1 LWCIINIHMGLF
13 GFTSSQ
19 ERVAPTKSAE
29 SSVEKNITGLD
40 SVRVIQEL
48 DCTADGKFLTPT
60 NAVSEYSEKDWK
72 TLRTEGFLNA
82 HPQWKELYESQKEWQ
97 DLAIKETLMQRQYGH
112 HIDDRN
118 RFLDSLRFSAVEKGE
133 LSKEMIEKIGKEAG
147 YESPSLASEIYDR
160 YEREIRNRG
169 AIPPEDPSEAYQKY
183 TALERRDRIYIEK
196 LWRAAEIAKGLREQ
210 DALEKKQQAK
220 NNQLSVESQA
230 MIEKKTESNLEQ
242 EAKLKARLRESISH
256 IPLLDRMQWRPG
268 FAGTLR
274 ELRNEHADIIADMHN
289 STESVRQNMNAQY
302 EEKIADVQ
310 SETMSA
316 MQKLAEAQNSF
327 EALKNIPD
335 LTKEEITEAHKEG
348 EDAIS
353 SAINALILQ
362 YKAPTYDE
370 AGTKKRAIEL
380 EEKIAQLA
388 KNIPYLNDS
397 GEPNRE
403 TLQKFVS

>member
-1 LWCIINIHMGLF
+1 MGLF
-13 GFTSSQ
+13 GFTSSPKTM
-19 ERVAPTKSAE
+19 APTKGVE

-48 DCTADGKFLTPT
+48 DYTADGKFLTPT
-60 NAVSEYSEKDWK
+60 NTVSEYSEQEWK
-72 TLRTEGFLNA
+72 TLRTEGFLNV
-82 HPQWKELYESQKEWQ
+82 HPEWKELYESHKEWQ
-97 DLAIKETLMQRQYGH
+97 DLAIKETLMQRKYGH
-112 HIDDRN
+112 HIEDRN

-133 LSKEMIEKIGKEAG
+133 LTKEMIEKLGKEAR

-183 TALERRDRIYIEK
+183 TALERRDRVYIEK

-220 NNQLSVESQA
+220 NNQLSVESQM

-242 EAKLKARLRESISH
+242 ETKLKARLRESISH

-268 FAGTLR
+268 FAGALR
-274 ELRNEHADIIADMHN
+274 ELRNEHASEIADIQKG
-289 STESVRQNMNAQY
+289 TESVREDMNNQY
-302 EEKIADVQ
+302 EARITEVQ
-310 SETMSA
+310 SGTMSA
-316 MQKLAEAQNSF
+316 MQKLSEAQNSF

-335 LTKEEITEAHKEG
+335 LTKKEITEVHKEG

-362 YKAPTYDE
+362 YKAPAYDE
-370 AGTKKRAIEL
+370 AGTKKRAAEL
-380 EEKIAQLA
+380 EQKIEQLTQT
-388 KNIPYLNDS
+388 IPYLNAT

-403 TLQKFVS
+403 TLQAFLA